1 MKKQSKS
8 KSDKTIKKAKKP
20 LEQQIKDILLVGM
33 LAHEK
38 KTDE

>member
-8 KSDKTIKKAKKP
+8 KSNKTIKKTKKP